1 MIKSEKHRWGIV
13 MKLIFES
20 WRRFVTL
27 HEGIDPATIAKI
39 ENAIEKGNA
48 EIYIVGGA
56 VRDGLLDD
64 VPESKDVDFLVR
76 NLTLDQIKDAIRHL
90 GKVKAVGQAFG
101 IVTAVIDGEEFDFA
115 IPRTSETK
123 TGEKHT
129 DFEVTTD
136 PSASIESDLGRRD
149 FTINALAKDSD
160 GKIID
165 LFGGREDISK
175 KIIRAIGN
183 ADERFSEDPLRM
195 LRAIQFATRFDFTIE
210 PETLKAIKKNL
221 SKLDSLAG
229 ERILMEFE
237 KAWSKGAAN
246 SDKLVKLLSDTGV
259 GKHIFGEDFDPKPV
273 KIVGDKQDAIM
284 GNAMAFFVDGGDYSK
299 MKPAALMKKHIE
311 LAKAAASGQEVYE
324 YASKDKEKL
333 PLLADVLEQVGYKE
347 ESGKIKD
354 VLDKRLPVSTK
365 DLAIGGREIVSL
377 GLKGPIVGRAQNKL
391 LQAIHSGEVE
401 NEPEALMD
409 YLGSIRGQI

>member
-1 MIKSEKHRWGIV
+1 
-13 MKLIFES
+13 
-20 WRRFVTL
+20 
-27 HEGIDPATIAKI
+27 
-39 ENAIEKGNA
+39 
-48 EIYIVGGA
+48 
-56 VRDGLLDD
+56 
-64 VPESKDVDFLVR
+64 
-76 NLTLDQIKDAIRHL
+76 
-90 GKVKAVGQAFG
+90 
-101 IVTAVIDGEEFDFA
+101 
-115 IPRTSETK
+115 
-123 TGEKHT
+123 
-129 DFEVTTD
+129 
-136 PSASIESDLGRRD
+136 
-149 FTINALAKDSD
+149 
-160 GKIID
+160 
-165 LFGGREDISK
+165 
-175 KIIRAIGN
+175 
-183 ADERFSEDPLRM
+183 M

-273 KIVGDKQDAIM
+273 KIMGDKQDAIM
-284 GNAMAFFVDGGDYSK
+284 GNAMAFFVDGGDYNK

-333 PLLADVLEQVGYKE
+333 PLLAGVIEQIGYKE
-347 ESGKIKD
+347 ESKKIKD

-377 GLKGPIVGRAQNKL
+377 GLKGPIVGRAQNKM
-391 LQAIHSGEVE
+391 LQAVHSGEVE

-409 YLGSIRGQI
+409 YLGSIRDQI

>member
-1 MIKSEKHRWGIV
+1 
-13 MKLIFES
+13 MKLILEN

-27 HEGIDPATIAKI
+27 HECIDPATITKI

-160 GKIID
+160 GEIID

-221 SKLDSLAG
+221 RKLDSLAG

-273 KIVGDKQDAIM
+273 KIMGDKQDAIM
-284 GNAMAFFVDGGDYSK
+284 GNAMAFFVDGGDYNK

-333 PLLADVLEQVGYKE
+333 PLLADVLEQIGYKE
-347 ESGKIKD
+347 
-354 VLDKRLPVSTK
+354 
-365 DLAIGGREIVSL
+365 
-377 GLKGPIVGRAQNKL
+377 
-391 LQAIHSGEVE
+391 
-401 NEPEALMD
+401 
-409 YLGSIRGQI
+409 